1 MGEIGQHFC
10 DRRNQHQRDVKNKK
24 PSNRLYAHLKEN
36 KGHKINWEGFV
47 YLDSEKNWK
56 RRKIKEAIY
65 INAVNPAEAMGSNK
79 ILNLGFNEE
88 YRNIIAKKME
98 LQRNDV
104 LWCHFLYIL
113 FRLSHILFGFPGH
126 VY

>member
-1 MGEIGQHFC
+1 MGETGQHFC

-24 PSNRLYAHLKEN
+24 PSNGLYAHLKEN

-79 ILNLGFNEE
+79 ILNLEKGYNLDPVWSGFNEE
-88 YRNIIAKKME
+88 YRNIIAKKIG
-98 LQRNDV
+98 V
-104 LWCHFLYIL
+104 TKK
-113 FRLSHILFGFPGH
+113 
-126 VY
+126 